1 MSLTDRQCQIIAQ
14 SQWIANGLIH
24 FNTSIGEWYWHNSQ
38 GQCTL
43 RSGQHPPNSFA
54 AVTCVLSLHVSRKA
68 TFPRKIWGNSNMHHP
83 FILKGWSQPLWKKS
97 LIASASKSIWQGLM
111 PGIMPYKGVH
121 RVPWYHPRRTP
132 HRYPLWGSGS
142 CLATYRGCHTLDMVT
157 QKKTSE
163 QRQSMAPKNT
173 KSAHLAV
180 YFVHLMIYVHIS
192 YIMQVLYIYTYIYIP
207 IL

>member
-1 MSLTDRQCQIIAQ
+1 MSLTDPWQCQIIAQ

-54 AVTCVLSLHVSRKA
+54 AVTCVLVLQVSRKA

-132 HRYPLWGSGS
+132 HRYPLWGWGS

-157 QKKTSE
+157 QKNPPNRDSRWHLKK
-163 QRQSMAPKNT
+163 QKNQPIWQSTLYILWSM
-173 KSAHLAV
+173 
-180 YFVHLMIYVHIS
+180 YIYHIS
-192 YIMQVLYIYTYIYIP
+192 CKYR
-207 IL
+207 